1 MRKGQLLKGGVVRT
15 TELAPASV
23 VVVHF
28 ACLLRVW
35 RFECSRPRH
44 VLFYENK
51 SFVNSSA
58 GSGAAA
64 VTSQILQHHHHPILP
79 AGNAVQ
85 CDLKKFWSPTGFQNP
100 QQLSHAARWCFHP
113 KLGNVASVIARASEL
128 SRPFSNSFFYL
139 QRVSNTLWSNIF
151 INVWCL
157 MWVQVFVDRWGED
170 RGFCKGG
177 VTGLSGTVLPTPRK
191 TNFSE
196 LCFRLCPTQ
205 KKYTRPVPLT

>member
-1 MRKGQLLKGGVVRT
+1 M
-15 TELAPASV
+15 
-23 VVVHF
+23 
-28 ACLLRVW
+28 
-35 RFECSRPRH
+35 
-44 VLFYENK
+44 FYVNK

-128 SRPFSNSFFYL
+128 SRPFSNSFLFTKSFKYARIEHFHKRL
-139 QRVSNTLWSNIF
+139 MLNVGAGICGPLRGGPWVFKRWRDGVEWNSVANSAKNKFFRTLFQTMSNSEKIYQTCSPY
-151 INVWCL
+151 IN
-157 MWVQVFVDRWGED
+157 
-170 RGFCKGG
+170 
-177 VTGLSGTVLPTPRK
+177 SP
-191 TNFSE
+191 N
-196 LCFRLCPTQ
+196 
-205 KKYTRPVPLT
+205 